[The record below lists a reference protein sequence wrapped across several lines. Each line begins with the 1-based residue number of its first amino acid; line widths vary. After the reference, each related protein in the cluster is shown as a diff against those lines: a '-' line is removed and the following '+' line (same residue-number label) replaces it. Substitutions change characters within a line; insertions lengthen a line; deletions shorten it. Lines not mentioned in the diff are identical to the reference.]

1 MNNTALSVGLI
12 VSLLTC
18 GLISA
23 EPVKELINFQ
33 KEKEIKMAIV
43 DDGVMGGLSQGKM
56 KRAEDGN
63 LLFSGKLSLEN
74 NGGFSSLRI
83 NVGQWDLKEFAG
95 LELKVKGDGR
105 TYNLRFATD
114 ERFRRSPI
122 SFQSGFATEKGEWTT
137 VRVPFSALK
146 AGWRGMDLKTVFDPA
161 KIQQVGI
168 ILADKNPGDF
178 SLEVESISG
187 YKN

>member
-1 MNNTALSVGLI
+1 MNITALRARLMI
-12 VSLLTC
+12 SLLAC
-18 GLISA
+18 GFAAA
-23 EPVKELINFQ
+23 EPVKELMNFQ

-56 KRAEDGN
+56 KRAENGN
-63 LLFSGKLSLEN
+63 LLFSGTLSLEN
-74 NGGFSSLRI
+74 NGGFSSLRMD
-83 NVGQWDLKEFAG
+83 VGVLDLKEFSG

-122 SFQSGFATEKGEWTT
+122 SFQSGFETKKGEWTT

-146 AGWRGMDLKTVFDPA
+146 AGWRGMKLKTAFDPA
-161 KIQQVGI
+161 KIEQVGI
-168 ILADKNPGDF
+168 ILADKKPGAF
-178 SLEVESISG
+178 ALEVESI
-187 YKN
+187 KAWK